1 MLLMLRKYYIDP
13 CQTNFHLLISI
24 PPYNKKYHYQ
34 ESDGSTRKNGW
45 RKIEV
50 MCVDMTFVWHLLL
63 ILCSFVMM
71 MSNNNQ
77 END

>member
-1 MLLMLRKYYIDP
+1 MLLMLQKYYIDP

-24 PPYNKKYHYQ
+24 PPYNNTKYHYQ

-50 MCVDMTFVWHLLL
+50 VCGYDFCLASVTNSTF
-63 ILCSFVMM
+63 IS
-71 MSNNNQ
+71 
-77 END
+77 DDDI